1 MRANT
6 TRALTLE
13 RPCRHQFI
21 IIGAMKAGTTS
32 LFRFLTSHPEIA
44 GSATK
49 ELHYFSISGARLG
62 RFGYESKFFRVKGS
76 MIGEASPSY
85 TEYPRYGDTA
95 RRIRMLLPDVKL
107 IYCLREPTARMR
119 SHFVHE
125 VLEGRQSLTQ
135 DESAWRGLYLAPSLY
150 GMQLNRYLRYFEP
163 SSIAAVESDFLR
175 TNRDEVM
182 RQLFEFLGVDT
193 TWDGAASMA
202 DENVSQERAPMSPMF
217 APLKR
222 SPTIQR
228 ASRMAPPRLRSAAR
242 SAVSVRWS
250 RMRTGLTAHAIAQ
263 RVPPIPT
270 RLLDALD
277 ADRPVLEEVL
287 QECFTIGG
295 GPPSSWW
302 PDRIRSPGEAASVN
316 EIDLVDEE
324 LAPAVGQI
332 G

>member
-1 MRANT
+1 MMPARS
-6 TRALTLE
+6 LTLE

-32 LFRFLTSHPEIA
+32 LFRFLTSHPEVA

-49 ELHYFSISGARLG
+49 ELHYFSIGGARLG
-62 RFGYESKFFRVKGS
+62 RYGYESKFFRVRGS

-85 TEYPRYGDTA
+85 SEYPRYGDTA
-95 RRIRMLLPDVKL
+95 RRIRMLFPDVKL

-125 VLEGRQSLTQ
+125 VLEGRQALTD

-150 GMQLNRYLRYFEP
+150 GLQLDRYLKYFEP
-163 SSIAAVESDFLR
+163 SSIAAVESDCLR
-175 TNRDEVM
+175 SNRDDVLS
-182 RQLFEFLGVDT
+182 QLFEFLGVDAN
-193 TWDGAASMA
+193 WNGAARLA
-202 DENVSQERAPMSPMF
+202 DENVSRERAPMSPMF

-228 ASRMAPPRLRSAAR
+228 ASRLAPPRLRSAAR

-263 RVPPIPT
+263 RLPPIPD
-270 RLLDALD
+270 RLLDAL
-277 ADRPVLEEVL
+277 AQDRPVLHQAL
-287 QECFTIGG
+287 NQCLTIGDG
-295 GPPSSWW
+295 APEAWW
-302 PDRIRSPGEAASVN
+302 RDAVRDLDRIDGQTVTPEPASDDAF
-316 EIDLVDEE
+316 E
-324 LAPAVGQI
+324 PAVERLA
-332 G
+332 